1 MNTSDF
7 LTIASAIVPNR
18 PAVTFHGIEFTYEEL
33 AHRVNRLAN
42 ALSAMGVTAGDRVAT
57 MQVNTN
63 QSVEIYFAAA
73 QLDAVYV
80 PVNFRARSEELKTML
95 SIAQPSCLMIGE
107 RYLPLVEDLPEG
119 ILLGPGQVIVMDGQP
134 SDGRPAY
141 EALLSEA
148 DPEQMHFP
156 EAADDD
162 TTVVMFTAGTTGIP
176 KGVMLT
182 HDSFA
187 SFILSTVDPADPDVE
202 ETNLITVPFYHIAG
216 LQAALAA
223 VYGGRT
229 LLVMRQFEAEE
240 WMEQVQRF
248 GANRAM
254 LVPTMEP
261 RPAVN

>member
-18 PAVTFHGIEFTYEEL
+18 PAVIFDGIEFTYEEL

-119 ILLGPGQVIVMDGQP
+119 ILLGPGRTASLRG
-134 SDGRPAY
+134 PAIGGGPRAD
-141 EALLSEA
+141 ALSR
-148 DPEQMHFP
+148 
-156 EAADDD
+156 
-162 TTVVMFTAGTTGIP
+162 
-176 KGVMLT
+176 
-182 HDSFA
+182 
-187 SFILSTVDPADPDVE
+187 
-202 ETNLITVPFYHIAG
+202 
-216 LQAALAA
+216 
-223 VYGGRT
+223 GG
-229 LLVMRQFEAEE
+229 
-240 WMEQVQRF
+240 
-248 GANRAM
+248 
-254 LVPTMEP
+254 
-261 RPAVN
+261 